1 MACASARRHLWD
13 PLASTVSSRRLVS
26 DPTAGSR
33 SPRSRST
40 FAAASASR
48 LREMVYR
55 NRRASA
61 EPPSLPDRFANA
73 LKLFRPG
80 ILSSQ
85 STTKP
90 VVVDADDLVWISNV
104 SDRNVVPS
112 RSKAN
117 CSQNCHDF
125 RSIDKNELPNG
136 GHKIGRNIS
145 AQLPQALPNRNIH
158 FESDRSHPLKT
169 LDQIRLLYKSVPNF
183 GVLDDEDSVDH
194 PSHSQNMNSS
204 RDPDQLHN
212 TTRSADN
219 TRTHVSVAQ
228 SSTEH
233 SSPFGELSPRS
244 MNATATGSATSSLS
258 SASITSTRSAADS
271 GYRSHKRPVYSQPKQ
286 PPPPIPSNSQ
296 PNAFTVGTNLRS
308 LVEIK
313 STENLLNPISPTT
326 VIHVS
331 RPEDLRTSTISCWA
345 NPSTTRPERFNI
357 PFTFNARD
365 LRVVIEKVVPQLHL
379 STAIYAQIL
388 DRVRSTLEL
397 FNSELQRFVG
407 PFGKYTIYDVNVAIS
422 SFVDQKIASDC
433 VAFAQQAL
441 DAYGSTSSLASG
453 IEQKTLLRLNVGKM
467 WRYFHYNS
475 GTKSLI
481 FDSIAVYLSA
491 IFEKLL
497 VLYVQ
502 QCEQNRSTKTFAEQI
517 RTHRTL
523 FDGFYCFET
532 ADGCCITSII
542 VLDKL
547 MDTSQFKDLDEFSW
561 RSRWIELCKLGIR
574 MDNGTKSALFHY
586 VRCPKTKECLCKTR
600 RPQFGD
606 WMHTIMNLV
615 VHRNSSSISASDIIE
630 AARILLSINLPPR
643 STSDFVESAD
653 CVEWRVLDKPNL
665 WRKTTDTAELRKI
678 FANYDIN
685 SANSH
690 GLTCLARCILMDNL
704 PAAIALIDN
713 GCGIDVPVVNSNI
726 RGLRKSCRFLDDFT
740 GWTPIFWAIVTNNAE
755 IVQRL
760 SKRRVALDASWMSR
774 ETPLQIAAALGN
786 ATIVKILLDHN
797 ADLLSTTTTYDKNA
811 SNDKANR
818 RASTPSALTL
828 SAVFG
833 HTTVFDLLL
842 TEFCKLVS
850 KPDTELPPSI
860 ADLLADDTRLKN
872 DNKFEACTQTADFA
886 VLSSRAQISLTEALY
901 YSVCFGNLS
910 AAHDLTAFG
919 VRWNVDL
926 WRRCLEWSMEQKS
939 GLGIK
944 LFVDCFVTNELHNA
958 STDAMTHFIETVFE
972 LIEQTLVHSPFL
984 DTKIFSDVLN
994 IVSRVFRH
1002 YYTPDPQPIN
1012 SSDFSNGAKPT
1023 GLIIDSKYCDNEK
1036 FSDIRF
1042 VVEGHSIFAHRI
1054 ALVNASSQ
1062 FDSILQTAGDVVEV
1076 HDIDYGVFKAIIEFV
1091 YGKHS
1096 DCMHRISMQSINNQ
1110 LRSINVA
1117 ERYGLVELLERIL
1130 NLISNQIRTENC
1142 LTIFQYASKNKN
1154 EKLLGIVQPF
1164 IVQNL
1169 SLLLCP
1175 EGAEPSLR
1183 SQFLELNRDCN
1194 VLSSLTEY
1202 LRNLV
1207 VRNPK
1212 SRSSAKKSRMMNRK
1226 KKTTKTKKKE
1236 KVPIRAR
1243 RHKHQFGEVYTDID
1257 RSLNH
1262 RHHRRRRQEQLSR
1275 HPEIEELGDAGPIVK
1290 TEPHGELE
1298 EKNRSRTAKP
1308 KHDHHRRHVHS
1319 HINAF

>member
-1 MACASARRHLWD
+1 MLPIESSTDFVFRSARRHLWD
-13 PLASTVSSRRLVS
+13 PLASTVGSRRLVS
-26 DPTAGSR
+26 DRTGGSR

-85 STTKP
+85 SATKP

-112 RSKAN
+112 RSQTN
-117 CSQNCHDF
+117 GSQNCHDF
-125 RSIDKNELPNG
+125 HSIDKNELPHG

-145 AQLPQALPNRNIH
+145 AQLPHAMPNRNIH
-158 FESDRSHPLKT
+158 FDGDRQLKT

-183 GVLDDEDSVDH
+183 GAFDDEDSVDQ
-194 PSHSQNMNSS
+194 PGHSQHITSS
-204 RDPDQLHN
+204 RDADQLHN

-219 TRTHVSVAQ
+219 TRTHVSIAQ

-233 SSPFGELSPRS
+233 NSPFGELSPRS
-244 MNATATGSATSSLS
+244 MNATATGSASSSLS
-258 SASITSTRSAADS
+258 STSITSTRSAADS
-271 GYRSHKRPVYSQPKQ
+271 GYRSHKRPAYSHPQQ

-296 PNAFTVGTNLRS
+296 QNAFTVGTNLRS

-313 STENLLNPISPTT
+313 STENLLNPTT

-331 RPEDLRTSTISCWA
+331 RPENLPTSTTSCWA
-345 NPSTTRPERFNI
+345 NPSTTRPECFNI

-365 LRVVIEKVVPQLHL
+365 LRVVIEKAIPQLHL
-379 STAIYAQIL
+379 STAIYAQLL

-397 FNSELQRFVG
+397 FNMELQRFVG

-422 SFVDQKIASDC
+422 SFVDQKIANDC
-433 VAFAQQAL
+433 VAFAQQTL
-441 DAYGSTSSLASG
+441 DAYGSTSSLSVG
-453 IEQKTLLRLNVGKM
+453 MEQKTSLRLNVGKM
-467 WRYFHYNS
+467 WRYFHYNN
-475 GTKSLI
+475 GMKSLI

-497 VLYVQ
+497 VLYIHES
-502 QCEQNRSTKTFAEQI
+502 EQNRSTKTFAEQI

-523 FDGFYCFET
+523 FDGLYRSKT
-532 ADGCCITSII
+532 TDGCCITSTI

-547 MDTSQFKDLDEFSW
+547 LDTSQFKDLDEFNW
-561 RSRWIELCKLGIR
+561 RSRWIELSKMGIR
-574 MDNGTKSALFHY
+574 MDNDTTSALFHY
-586 VRCPKTKECLCKTR
+586 VRCPKSKECLCTTR

-606 WMHTIMNLV
+606 WMHTIMNVV
-615 VHRNSSSISASDIIE
+615 VHRNSSSISVTDIIE
-630 AARILLSINLPPR
+630 AARVLLSINLPPR
-643 STSDFVESAD
+643 SPSDFVESVD
-653 CVEWRVLDKPNL
+653 CVEWRVLDKESL
-665 WRKTTDTAELRKI
+665 WRKPTENAELRKV
-678 FANYDIN
+678 FANYDFN

-690 GLTCLARCILMDNL
+690 GLTCLSRCILMGNL
-704 PAAIALIDN
+704 SAVDALIDN
-713 GCGIDVPVVNSNI
+713 NCGIDVPVVNSNI
-726 RGLRKSCRFLDDFT
+726 RGLQKNCRFLDDFT
-740 GWTPIFWAIVTNNAE
+740 GWTPIFWAIITNNVE

-760 SKRRVALDASWMSR
+760 LRRRIALNASWMTR

-786 ATIVKILLDHN
+786 STIVKILLDHN
-797 ADLLSTTTTYDKNA
+797 ADLLPTTTNYDKNA
-811 SNDKANR
+811 ANGNPNR
-818 RASTPSALTL
+818 RPTTPSALAL

-850 KPDTELPPSI
+850 KSNTELPPSI

-872 DNKFEACTQTADFA
+872 GTKFEACTQTADFA
-886 VLSSRAQISLTEALY
+886 VLSSRVQTSLTEALY

-944 LFVDCFVTNELHNA
+944 LFVDCFVTSELYNA
-958 STDAMTHFIETVFE
+958 STDAMTQFIETVFE
-972 LIEQTLVHSPFL
+972 LIEQTLMQSPFL
-984 DTKIFSDVLN
+984 DNKIFSDVLN
-994 IVSRVFRH
+994 IVSRIFRH

-1012 SSDFSNGAKPT
+1012 SSDFSSGAKPT
-1023 GLIIDSKYCDNEK
+1023 GVIIDSKYCDNDK

-1042 VVEGHSIFAHRI
+1042 VVEGHTIFAHRI

-1076 HDIDYGVFKAIIEFV
+1076 HDIDYSVFKAIIEFV

-1096 DCMHRISMQSINNQ
+1096 DCMHRISTQSINNQ
-1110 LRSINVA
+1110 LRSIDVA

-1130 NLISNQIRTENC
+1130 NLISNQIKNENC

-1169 SLLLCP
+1169 SSILCS
-1175 EGAEPSLR
+1175 EGVDVSLR

-1194 VLSSLTEY
+1194 ILGSLTEY
-1202 LRNLV
+1202 LV
-1207 VRNPK
+1207 
-1212 SRSSAKKSRMMNRK
+1212 SCC
-1226 KKTTKTKKKE
+1226 
-1236 KVPIRAR
+1236 
-1243 RHKHQFGEVYTDID
+1243 
-1257 RSLNH
+1257 
-1262 RHHRRRRQEQLSR
+1262 
-1275 HPEIEELGDAGPIVK
+1275 
-1290 TEPHGELE
+1290 
-1298 EKNRSRTAKP
+1298 RTA
-1308 KHDHHRRHVHS
+1308 HESTHTIHS
-1319 HINAF
+1319 VQKF